1 MMAKVKVGETI
12 KARFMSAYREVMEAQ
27 GEEVLLV
34 KSGTLS
40 IPWALDGEEG
50 YINITFSIPKGARD
64 GEGYSGHEEAENFA
78 LEQRAKAAEKAKREA
93 AKAKKI
99 ARDTAFR
106 AKKKAEAEAAAAA
119 AAASR
124 RGEEKSSLFFS

>member
-1 MMAKVKVGETI
+1 MAKVKVGETI
-12 KARFMSAYREVMEAQ
+12 KARFMSAYREAMEAQ

-50 YINITFSIPKGARD
+50 YINVTFSIPKGARD

-78 LEQRAKAAEKAKREA
+78 FEQSAKAAKKAAAEV

-106 AKKKAEAEAAAAA
+106 AKKAEAEQADGREI
-119 AAASR
+119 SP
-124 RGEEKSSLFFS
+124 FFFLDV

>member
-1 MMAKVKVGETI
+1 MAKVKVGEII
-12 KARFMSAYREVMEAQ
+12 KARFMSVYRELMETQ

-34 KSGTLS
+34 KSGTFS

-64 GEGYSGHEEAENFA
+64 GEGYSGHEEAQNFEF
-78 LEQRAKAAEKAKREA
+78 EQSAKAAKKAA
-93 AKAKKI
+93 AEIAKVKKI

-106 AKKKAEAEAAAAA
+106 AKKKAEAAEAAAAA
-119 AAASR
+119 
-124 RGEEKSSLFFS
+124 E

>member
-1 MMAKVKVGETI
+1 MAKVKVGETV
-12 KARFMSAYREVMEAQ
+12 KARFMSVYREVMEAQ

-78 LEQRAKAAEKAKREA
+78 LEQRTKAAKKAAAEI

-106 AKKKAEAEAAAAA
+106 AKKKAEAEAAAA
-119 AAASR
+119 
-124 RGEEKSSLFFS
+124 E

>member
-1 MMAKVKVGETI
+1 MAKVKVGETV
-12 KARFMSAYREVMEAQ
+12 KARFMSAYREVVEAQ

-34 KSGTLS
+34 KSGTFS

-78 LEQRAKAAEKAKREA
+78 LEQRTKAAEKVQKDA

-106 AKKKAEAEAAAAA
+106 AKKKAEAEVAAA
-119 AAASR
+119 
-124 RGEEKSSLFFS
+124 E

>member
-1 MMAKVKVGETI
+1 MAKVKVGETV
-12 KARFMSAYREVMEAQ
+12 KARFMSAYREAMEAQ

-78 LEQRAKAAEKAKREA
+78 LEQRTKAAKKAAAEI

-99 ARDTAFR
+99 ARDTAAR
-106 AKKKAEAEAAAAA
+106 AKKKAEAGVKAEQAE
-119 AAASR
+119 
-124 RGEEKSSLFFS
+124 GEKSPSFFSQMFNI

>member
-1 MMAKVKVGETI
+1 MAKVKVGEI
-12 KARFMSAYREVMEAQ
+12 VKAHFMSAYREVLEAQ

-50 YINITFSIPKGARD
+50 YINVTFSIPKGARD
-64 GEGYSGHEEAENFA
+64 GEGYSGHEEAENYA
-78 LEQRAKAAEKAKREA
+78 LEQSVKAAEKAKKEA

-99 ARDTAFR
+99 ARDTALR
-106 AKKKAEAEAAAAA
+106 EKQK
-119 AAASR
+119 
-124 RGEEKSSLFFS
+124 EEKKEKEETE

>member
-1 MMAKVKVGETI
+1 MAKVKAGDII
-12 KARFMSAYREVMEAQ
+12 KAHFMSAYREVMEER

-40 IPWALDGEEG
+40 IPWAFEGEEG

-78 LEQRAKAAEKAKREA
+78 LEQSAKAAKKAA
-93 AKAKKI
+93 AEVTKAKKI
-99 ARDTAFR
+99 ARDIAFR
-106 AKKKAEAEAAAAA
+106 TKKKAEAEAA
-119 AAASR
+119 
-124 RGEEKSSLFFS
+124 E

>member
-1 MMAKVKVGETI
+1 MAKVKAGEII

-40 IPWALDGEEG
+40 IPWVLDGEEG
-50 YINITFSIPKGARD
+50 YINVTFSVPKGARD

-78 LEQRAKAAEKAKREA
+78 LEQGAKAAKKAAAEA

-99 ARDTAFR
+99 ARDTASR
-106 AKKKAEAEAAAAA
+106 AKKKAEAEAEA
-119 AAASR
+119 
-124 RGEEKSSLFFS
+124 E